1 MGCVLSIDIS
11 LTFLFYFLFTF
22 SDCVSSKTANARLD
36 ERDWSLAIGVSVRKI
51 KGFDPKARES
61 RFTRKGCRC
70 MHVTC
75 EVQSSCH
82 VSDRNARILEYFIN

>member
-36 ERDWSLAIGVSVRKI
+36 ERDWSLAIGASE
-51 KGFDPKARES
+51 GLDPKA
-61 RFTRKGCRC
+61 
-70 MHVTC
+70 
-75 EVQSSCH
+75 
-82 VSDRNARILEYFIN
+82 